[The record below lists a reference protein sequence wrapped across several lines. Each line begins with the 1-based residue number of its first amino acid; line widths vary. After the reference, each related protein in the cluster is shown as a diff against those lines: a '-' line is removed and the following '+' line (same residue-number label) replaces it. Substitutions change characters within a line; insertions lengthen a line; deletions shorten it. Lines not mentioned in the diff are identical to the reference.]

1 MTLDFMPSPS
11 PEHPG
16 LFIRDPYRFSDAMIV
31 IPPVLV
37 ECLDCFDGTQTEL
50 DLRARLVKLTGQLD
64 LGGVDRDLIDTLS
77 AAGFLEDATF
87 EAMAVERQRAF
98 AASPLREPAHAGS
111 AYPEDP
117 DDM

>member
-16 LFIRDPYRFSDAMIV
+16 LLIRDLPYRYSDAMLL

-37 ECLDCFDGTQTEL
+37 ECLDCFDGTQSVL

-64 LGGVDRDLIDTLS
+64 LDGVDGDLIETLS
-77 AAGFLEDATF
+77 KAGFLEDS
-87 EAMAVERQRAF
+87 AF
-98 AASPLREPAHAGS
+98 LELQELRHREFASSTIREPAHAGS
-111 AYPEDP
+111 AY
-117 DDM
+117 